1 MKVTLLKIAKNKEVI
16 NRLDLQALADLIRK
30 NPDERKVYD
39 LRLHYQFMK
48 PERLEDGQIAVDDE
62 HTVNLPNYTRMRS
75 L

>member
-48 PERLEDGQIAVDDE
+48 PERL
-62 HTVNLPNYTRMRS
+62 
-75 L
+75 